1 MAIERRKNPAWA
13 VHPGEVLEEEVLT
26 PMKIT
31 RYALA
36 KAIGVNPQAVNPI
49 AMKKRGISADMAVRF
64 GAYFGTSAEFWMN
77 LQSAYE
83 LASARK
89 HLATAVKKIKPA
101 EKVA

>member
-1 MAIERRKNPAWA
+1 MAKERRANAGWA
-13 VHPGEVLEEEVLT
+13 VHPGEILEEEFLK

-64 GAYFGTSAEFWMN
+64 GAFFSTSAEFWMN

-89 HLATAVKKIKPA
+89 HLAKAVKKIKPV

>member
-1 MAIERRKNPAWA
+1 
-13 VHPGEVLEEEVLT
+13 
-26 PMKIT
+26 MKIT

-64 GAYFGTSAEFWMN
+64 AAYFGTSAEFWMS
-77 LQSAYE
+77 LQTAYE

-89 HLATAVKKIKPA
+89 YLAKAVKKIRPV
-101 EKVA
+101 ERVA

>member
-1 MAIERRKNPAWA
+1 MEIERSRRAWA
-13 VHPGEVLEEEVLT
+13 LHPGEILEEEFLK

-49 AMKKRGISADMAVRF
+49 AMQKRGISADMAVRF
-64 GAYFGTSAEFWMN
+64 AAFFGTSAEFWMN
-77 LQSAYE
+77 LQTAYE

-89 HLATAVKKIKPA
+89 HLAKAVQKIKPVPSA
-101 EKVA
+101 A